1 MGLPLRDPL
10 PVRCPSC
17 GEDFTISHALKCK
30 KGGWVVRRHREVVK
44 AWSTLFKKVSVSVAE
59 EPHLGTALGTTFR
72 RSTTTTD
79 PDARADIVARG
90 IFAPLQ
96 DAYFDVAVLDTGSDS
111 RGAMTSLAVLKGKE
125 QSKNAKYEER
135 VRTLGKFAP
144 LVCSIYGA
152 LAPEASRTLSL
163 VTRGLDS
170 EAPEQEET
178 AFLQRVCLQFAVLK
192 ATSTCLRARAQ
203 YTPPPCGAFPG
214 ALEDAGAALADAA
227 LR

>member
-1 MGLPLRDPL
+1 M
-10 PVRCPSC
+10 S
-17 GEDFTISHALKCK
+17 A
-30 KGGWVVRRHREVVK
+30 
-44 AWSTLFKKVSVSVAE
+44 SVAE
-59 EPHLGTALGTTFR
+59 EPHLGAALGTVFQ

-96 DAYFDVAVLDTGSDS
+96 DAYFDVAVLDTGSAS
-111 RGAMTSLAVLKGKE
+111 RGALTSLAVLKGKE

-163 VTRGLDS
+163 VTRGLDDS

>member
-1 MGLPLRDPL
+1 VEHLCSKRCLPPWWRSPT
-10 PVRCPSC
+10 S
-17 GEDFTISHALKCK
+17 GA
-30 KGGWVVRRHREVVK
+30 
-44 AWSTLFKKVSVSVAE
+44 
-59 EPHLGTALGTTFR
+59 ALGATFQR
-72 RSTTTTD
+72 PTTTTD
-79 PDARADIVARG
+79 PDARPDILARG
-90 IFAPLQ
+90 IYAPQQ

-111 RGAMTSLAVLKGKE
+111 RERMTSLAVLKAGE
-125 QSKNAKYEER
+125 QKKNAKYEER

-152 LAPEASRTLSL
+152 LAPEASRTLSV
-163 VTRGLDS
+163 VTRGLDA

-178 AFLQRVCLQFAVLK
+178 AFLQRVCLQVAVLK

-227 LR
+227 LH